1 MTLTKIIST
10 ISFLLLVVFVSGQ
23 TNTKKTVA
31 EHYKTKQFN
40 CAIFPSDYIDLP
52 PIGSSDRFTP
62 THADIDKAELALKNK
77 LESLT
82 KDNPEIYKNLKR
94 YRRQY
99 IGFKNK
105 NGQSILIINC
115 MWSNDKDTDINWL
128 NSFIITL
135 DGGSNYWNINYNI
148 DTDTLFDLSVN
159 GEA

>member
-10 ISFLLLVVFVSGQ
+10 ISFLLLVVLVCGQ

-31 EHYKTKQFN
+31 EHYKTKQFD

-52 PIGSSDRFTP
+52 PIGSSERFTP
-62 THADIDKAELALKNK
+62 THADIDKAELSLKNK
-77 LESLT
+77 LGSLA
-82 KDNPEIYKNLKR
+82 KNNPEIYKNLKR
-94 YRRQY
+94 YRRQC

-105 NGQSILIINC
+105 NGQRILIINC
-115 MWSNDKDTDINWL
+115 MRSNDKDTDINWL